1 MNKKVLVYLCCL
13 ILFIS
18 VSLNIFFISYSN
30 NVKRSTN
37 LIINNMVNLVENK
50 YSGVVV
56 EDIIKKLNS
65 SELKETSLSK
75 YGIDI
80 SDFISLK
87 MKNDNL
93 KYLIILNIIVTCL
106 SLFIIIYNLILKS
119 YKNKKIEELT
129 DLIKEINKN
138 YVLDMKD
145 NVEDDTSILKSELYK
160 TTIMLKESAENSLKD
175 KLSIKEFIE
184 DTSHQLKTPLASISI
199 ILDNLIDNPN
209 MDNKLRE
216 SFLKDINREISKINN
231 LVNTM
236 LKLSMF
242 EVNAIKF
249 DRKYNSLKGI
259 LEKSI
264 ENVSLIMNL
273 KNVKVNLD
281 IKEDVLIKCDYNFEV
296 EAISNIL
303 KNEVE
308 YSKEF
313 GKIDISVSDN
323 KLYTT
328 LIIKDYGIGI
338 SEKDLK
344 NIFNRFYRGENS
356 SSNSAGI
363 GLSLAKK
370 IILMDNGKISVES
383 KKNEYT
389 FFQIKYFK

>member
-1 MNKKVLVYLCCL
+1 MNKKVLVYLCFL

-56 EDIIKKLNS
+56 EDIIKELNS

-129 DLIKEINKN
+129 DLIKEINNKN

-145 NVEDDTSILKSELYK
+145 NLEDDTSILKSELYK

-209 MDNKLRE
+209 MDNNLRE

-242 EVNAIKF
+242 EVNAIKL
-249 DRKYNSLKGI
+249 DRKYNSLKSI
-259 LEKSI
+259 IEKSI
-264 ENVSLIMNL
+264 ENVSMIMDL

-281 IKEDVLIKCDYNFEV
+281 IKEDALIKCDYNFEV

-313 GKIDISVSDN
+313 GKIDITVNDN

-338 SEKDLK
+338 SKNDLK
-344 NIFNRFYRGENS
+344 NIFNRFYRG
-356 SSNSAGI
+356 
-363 GLSLAKK
+363 
-370 IILMDNGKISVES
+370 
-383 KKNEYT
+383 
-389 FFQIKYFK
+389 

>member
-119 YKNKKIEELT
+119 YKNKKIEEFT
-129 DLIKEINKN
+129 DLIKEINNKN

-199 ILDNLIDNPN
+199 
-209 MDNKLRE
+209 
-216 SFLKDINREISKINN
+216 
-231 LVNTM
+231 
-236 LKLSMF
+236 
-242 EVNAIKF
+242 
-249 DRKYNSLKGI
+249 Y
-259 LEKSI
+259 
-264 ENVSLIMNL
+264 
-273 KNVKVNLD
+273 
-281 IKEDVLIKCDYNFEV
+281 
-296 EAISNIL
+296 
-303 KNEVE
+303 
-308 YSKEF
+308 
-313 GKIDISVSDN
+313 
-323 KLYTT
+323 
-328 LIIKDYGIGI
+328 
-338 SEKDLK
+338 
-344 NIFNRFYRGENS
+344 
-356 SSNSAGI
+356 
-363 GLSLAKK
+363 
-370 IILMDNGKISVES
+370 
-383 KKNEYT
+383 
-389 FFQIKYFK
+389 

>member
-119 YKNKKIEELT
+119 YKNKKIEEFT
-129 DLIKEINKN
+129 DLIKEINNKN

-209 MDNKLRE
+209 MDNKL
-216 SFLKDINREISKINN
+216 
-231 LVNTM
+231 
-236 LKLSMF
+236 
-242 EVNAIKF
+242 
-249 DRKYNSLKGI
+249 SL
-259 LEKSI
+259 I
-264 ENVSLIMNL
+264 EN
-273 KNVKVNLD
+273 
-281 IKEDVLIKCDYNFEV
+281 
-296 EAISNIL
+296 
-303 KNEVE
+303 
-308 YSKEF
+308 
-313 GKIDISVSDN
+313 
-323 KLYTT
+323 
-328 LIIKDYGIGI
+328 II
-338 SEKDLK
+338 
-344 NIFNRFYRGENS
+344 
-356 SSNSAGI
+356 
-363 GLSLAKK
+363 
-370 IILMDNGKISVES
+370 V
-383 KKNEYT
+383 
-389 FFQIKYFK
+389 

>member
-56 EDIIKKLNS
+56 EDIIKELNS

-119 YKNKKIEELT
+119 YKNKKIEEFT
-129 DLIKEINKN
+129 DLIKEINNKN

-236 LKLSMF
+236 LSYLC
-242 EVNAIKF
+242 
-249 DRKYNSLKGI
+249 LK
-259 LEKSI
+259 
-264 ENVSLIMNL
+264 
-273 KNVKVNLD
+273 
-281 IKEDVLIKCDYNFEV
+281 
-296 EAISNIL
+296 
-303 KNEVE
+303 
-308 YSKEF
+308 
-313 GKIDISVSDN
+313 
-323 KLYTT
+323 
-328 LIIKDYGIGI
+328 
-338 SEKDLK
+338 
-344 NIFNRFYRGENS
+344 
-356 SSNSAGI
+356 
-363 GLSLAKK
+363 
-370 IILMDNGKISVES
+370 
-383 KKNEYT
+383 
-389 FFQIKYFK
+389 

>member
-56 EDIIKKLNS
+56 EDIIKELNS

-129 DLIKEINKN
+129 DLIKEINNKN
-138 YVLDMKD
+138 YALDMKD

-175 KLSIKEFIE
+175 KISIKEFIE

-216 SFLKDINREISKINN
+216 SF
-231 LVNTM
+231 
-236 LKLSMF
+236 
-242 EVNAIKF
+242 
-249 DRKYNSLKGI
+249 
-259 LEKSI
+259 
-264 ENVSLIMNL
+264 
-273 KNVKVNLD
+273 
-281 IKEDVLIKCDYNFEV
+281 
-296 EAISNIL
+296 
-303 KNEVE
+303 
-308 YSKEF
+308 
-313 GKIDISVSDN
+313 
-323 KLYTT
+323 
-328 LIIKDYGIGI
+328 
-338 SEKDLK
+338 
-344 NIFNRFYRGENS
+344 
-356 SSNSAGI
+356 
-363 GLSLAKK
+363 
-370 IILMDNGKISVES
+370 
-383 KKNEYT
+383 
-389 FFQIKYFK
+389 FKRYK

>member
-56 EDIIKKLNS
+56 EDIIKELNS

-119 YKNKKIEELT
+119 YKNKKIKELT
-129 DLIKEINKN
+129 DLIKEINNKN

-184 DTSHQLKTPLASISI
+184 DTSHQLKTLLASISI

-216 SFLKDINREISKINN
+216 SFLKDINVIKNALEKYHGVGRRFEFLGTYKDALIYDDYAHHPSEIKTTLESVKSVKHNESWAIFQSHTYSRTAEHLDAFADILSKFDHVIIAKIFPAREINIYNISEDM
-231 LVNTM
+231 LVN
-236 LKLSMF
+236 K
-242 EVNAIKF
+242 
-249 DRKYNSLKGI
+249 
-259 LEKSI
+259 
-264 ENVSLIMNL
+264 
-273 KNVKVNLD
+273 
-281 IKEDVLIKCDYNFEV
+281 IKEQNPNVCYIED
-296 EAISNIL
+296 
-303 KNEVE
+303 
-308 YSKEF
+308 
-313 GKIDISVSDN
+313 
-323 KLYTT
+323 
-328 LIIKDYGIGI
+328 
-338 SEKDLK
+338 
-344 NIFNRFYRGENS
+344 FN
-356 SSNSAGI
+356 
-363 GLSLAKK
+363 K
-370 IILMDNGKISVES
+370 IIEYLDENIKPNDLVISIGAGPINANVT
-383 KKNEYT
+383 KKLIE
-389 FFQIKYFK
+389 K

>member
-1 MNKKVLVYLCCL
+1 MIKKVLVYLCGL

-129 DLIKEINKN
+129 DLIKEINNKN

-199 ILDNLIDNPN
+199 ILDN
-209 MDNKLRE
+209 
-216 SFLKDINREISKINN
+216 
-231 LVNTM
+231 
-236 LKLSMF
+236 
-242 EVNAIKF
+242 
-249 DRKYNSLKGI
+249 
-259 LEKSI
+259 
-264 ENVSLIMNL
+264 
-273 KNVKVNLD
+273 
-281 IKEDVLIKCDYNFEV
+281 
-296 EAISNIL
+296 
-303 KNEVE
+303 
-308 YSKEF
+308 
-313 GKIDISVSDN
+313 
-323 KLYTT
+323 
-328 LIIKDYGIGI
+328 
-338 SEKDLK
+338 
-344 NIFNRFYRGENS
+344 
-356 SSNSAGI
+356 
-363 GLSLAKK
+363 
-370 IILMDNGKISVES
+370 
-383 KKNEYT
+383 
-389 FFQIKYFK
+389 

>member
-56 EDIIKKLNS
+56 EDIIKELNS

-119 YKNKKIEELT
+119 YKNKKIKELT
-129 DLIKEINKN
+129 DLIKEINNKN

-145 NVEDDTSILKSELYK
+145 NLEDDTSILKSELYK

-175 KLSIKEFIE
+175 KLSIKKFIE

-216 SFLKDINREISKINN
+216 SF
-231 LVNTM
+231 
-236 LKLSMF
+236 
-242 EVNAIKF
+242 
-249 DRKYNSLKGI
+249 
-259 LEKSI
+259 
-264 ENVSLIMNL
+264 
-273 KNVKVNLD
+273 
-281 IKEDVLIKCDYNFEV
+281 
-296 EAISNIL
+296 
-303 KNEVE
+303 
-308 YSKEF
+308 
-313 GKIDISVSDN
+313 
-323 KLYTT
+323 
-328 LIIKDYGIGI
+328 
-338 SEKDLK
+338 
-344 NIFNRFYRGENS
+344 
-356 SSNSAGI
+356 
-363 GLSLAKK
+363 
-370 IILMDNGKISVES
+370 
-383 KKNEYT
+383 
-389 FFQIKYFK
+389 